1 MEITEFAYIWIL
13 IALIIFPINLI
24 FKAPYGKHSTKKW
37 GKTID
42 NKTGWFL
49 MELPALV
56 TCPLI
61 YFIVVEEI
69 SLSIGFVFIWITHY
83 FNRTI
88 IYPLRIKTKGKKI
101 PIAIV
106 ASAFFF
112 NLINGFLNG
121 YFISLINISNF
132 NNNRVIN
139 QNITLIGS
147 IFNSL
152 QTKSITQNKTGY
164 IKFRD
169 NKMLIES
176 YIELASSNLFSV
188 DPVVVAIK
196 ERSAVEFSGKLE
208 YQLADGNIV
217 AINEDTQ
224 ETLNTL
230 LENKPEI
237 VDYMRESKNN
247 FMRILRE
254 I

>member
-56 TCPLI
+56 TCPSI

-121 YFISLINISNF
+121 YFISLINFESLSFTYIISGLLIFIIGFYVNVSSDNKLIKLRTNQKDYVIPKGRLFNYVSCPNF
-132 NNNRVIN
+132 LGEI
-139 QNITLIGS
+139 IEWLGFAIMTLNLGS
-147 IFNSL
+147 ISF
-152 QTKSITQNKTGY
+152 
-164 IKFRD
+164 
-169 NKMLIES
+169 LIWT
-176 YIELASSNLFSV
+176 ICNLIPRSK
-188 DPVVVAIK
+188 AHHKWYK
-196 ERSAVEFSGKLE
+196 ENFEKYPTTRKAVIP
-208 YQLADGNIV
+208 Y
-217 AINEDTQ
+217 
-224 ETLNTL
+224 L
-230 LENKPEI
+230 L
-237 VDYMRESKNN
+237 
-247 FMRILRE
+247 
-254 I
+254 

>member
-56 TCPLI
+56 TCPSI

-121 YFISLINISNF
+121 YFISLINFESLSFTYIISGLLMF
-132 NNNRVIN
+132 I
-139 QNITLIGS
+139 IGFYVNVS
-147 IFNSL
+147 S
-152 QTKSITQNKTGY
+152 
-164 IKFRD
+164 D
-169 NKMLIES
+169 NKLIKLRTNQKDYVIPKGRLFNYVSCPNFLGEI
-176 YIELASSNLFSV
+176 IEWLGF
-188 DPVVVAIK
+188 AIM
-196 ERSAVEFSGKLE
+196 
-208 YQLADGNIV
+208 
-217 AINEDTQ
+217 
-224 ETLNTL
+224 TLNLGSTSFLIWTICNLIPRSKAHHKWYKENFEKYPTTRKAVIPYL
-230 LENKPEI
+230 L
-237 VDYMRESKNN
+237 
-247 FMRILRE
+247 
-254 I
+254 

>member
-1 MEITEFAYIWIL
+1 MEITEFAYVWIL

-61 YFIVVEEI
+61 YFIAVEEI

-121 YFISLINISNF
+121 YFISLINFESLSFTYIISGLLMF
-132 NNNRVIN
+132 NWFLCKR
-139 QNITLIGS
+139 
-147 IFNSL
+147 IF
-152 QTKSITQNKTGY
+152 
-164 IKFRD
+164 R
-169 NKMLIES
+169 
-176 YIELASSNLFSV
+176 
-188 DPVVVAIK
+188 
-196 ERSAVEFSGKLE
+196 
-208 YQLADGNIV
+208 
-217 AINEDTQ
+217 
-224 ETLNTL
+224 
-230 LENKPEI
+230 
-237 VDYMRESKNN
+237 
-247 FMRILRE
+247 
-254 I
+254 

>member
-56 TCPLI
+56 TCPSI

-88 IYPLRIKTKGKKI
+88 IYPLRIKTKDKKI

-121 YFISLINISNF
+121 YFISLINFGSLSFTYIISGLLIFIIGFYVNVSSDNKLIKLRTNQKDYVIPKGRLFNYVSCPNF
-132 NNNRVIN
+132 LGEI
-139 QNITLIGS
+139 IEWLGFAIMTLNLGS
-147 IFNSL
+147 ISF
-152 QTKSITQNKTGY
+152 
-164 IKFRD
+164 
-169 NKMLIES
+169 LIWT
-176 YIELASSNLFSV
+176 ICNLIPRSK
-188 DPVVVAIK
+188 AHHKWYK
-196 ERSAVEFSGKLE
+196 ENFEKYPTTRKAVIP
-208 YQLADGNIV
+208 Y
-217 AINEDTQ
+217 
-224 ETLNTL
+224 L
-230 LENKPEI
+230 L
-237 VDYMRESKNN
+237 
-247 FMRILRE
+247 
-254 I
+254 

>member
-121 YFISLINISNF
+121 YFISLINFGSLSFTYIISGLLIFIIGFYVNVSSDNKLIKLRTNQKDYVIPKGRLFNYVSCPNF
-132 NNNRVIN
+132 LGEI
-139 QNITLIGS
+139 IEWLGFAIMTLNLGS
-147 IFNSL
+147 ISF
-152 QTKSITQNKTGY
+152 
-164 IKFRD
+164 
-169 NKMLIES
+169 LIWT
-176 YIELASSNLFSV
+176 ICNLIPRSK
-188 DPVVVAIK
+188 AHHKWYK
-196 ERSAVEFSGKLE
+196 ENFEKYPTTRKAVIP
-208 YQLADGNIV
+208 Y
-217 AINEDTQ
+217 
-224 ETLNTL
+224 L
-230 LENKPEI
+230 L
-237 VDYMRESKNN
+237 
-247 FMRILRE
+247 
-254 I
+254 

>member
-56 TCPLI
+56 TCPSI

-121 YFISLINISNF
+121 YFISLINFESLSFTYIISGLLIFIIGFYVNVSSDNKLIKLRTNQKDYVIPKGRLFNYVSCPNF
-132 NNNRVIN
+132 LGEI
-139 QNITLIGS
+139 IEWLGFATMTLNLGS
-147 IFNSL
+147 ISF
-152 QTKSITQNKTGY
+152 
-164 IKFRD
+164 
-169 NKMLIES
+169 LIWT
-176 YIELASSNLFSV
+176 ICNLIPRSK
-188 DPVVVAIK
+188 AHHKWYK
-196 ERSAVEFSGKLE
+196 ENFEKYPTTRKAVIP
-208 YQLADGNIV
+208 Y
-217 AINEDTQ
+217 
-224 ETLNTL
+224 L
-230 LENKPEI
+230 L
-237 VDYMRESKNN
+237 
-247 FMRILRE
+247 
-254 I
+254 

>member
-61 YFIVVEEI
+61 YFIAVEEI

-121 YFISLINISNF
+121 YFISLINFESLSFTYIISGLLMF
-132 NNNRVIN
+132 I
-139 QNITLIGS
+139 IGFYVNVS
-147 IFNSL
+147 S
-152 QTKSITQNKTGY
+152 
-164 IKFRD
+164 D
-169 NKMLIES
+169 NKLIKLRTNQKDYVIPKGGLFNYVSCHNFLGEI
-176 YIELASSNLFSV
+176 IEWLGF
-188 DPVVVAIK
+188 AIM
-196 ERSAVEFSGKLE
+196 
-208 YQLADGNIV
+208 
-217 AINEDTQ
+217 
-224 ETLNTL
+224 TLNLGSTSFLIWTICNLIPRSKAHHKWYKENFEKYPTTRKAVIPYL
-230 LENKPEI
+230 L
-237 VDYMRESKNN
+237 
-247 FMRILRE
+247 
-254 I
+254 